1 MASSR
6 GSDGDELVDSLMP
19 MVVNV
24 YVSVH
29 AFKHV
34 ALGTA
39 GESARPPP
47 LHQFN
52 RFDPVNHLYLLY

>member
-6 GSDGDELVDSLMP
+6 GSDGDELVGSLIP
-19 MVVNV
+19 TVVNV
-24 YVSVH
+24 DVSVH

-34 ALGTA
+34 ALGTE
-39 GESARPPP
+39 GESARPPL
-47 LHQFN
+47 LHRFN